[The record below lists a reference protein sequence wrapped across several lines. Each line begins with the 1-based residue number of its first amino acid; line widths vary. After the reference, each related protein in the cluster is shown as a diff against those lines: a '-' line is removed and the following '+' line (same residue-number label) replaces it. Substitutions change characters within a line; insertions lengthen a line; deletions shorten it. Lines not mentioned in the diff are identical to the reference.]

1 MNGYQLRTVKKKE
14 QIMKAT
20 FDLIRKYGAEKTSIA
35 EISKHARVSPVSIY
49 NYFGSKEELIRMTFI
64 DYMSNIMNEYEKL
77 LDKPIPFQEKL
88 ELLLGARMN
97 SMDQINSDLIQISD
111 EPSVQEHIE
120 AFYKERTIPFFVKL
134 IEQGKQEGFI
144 DPEISIE
151 AALFYIQVFKE
162 ALARPGFITQASP
175 TMLRDIDRLFYYGL
189 IGKTEHSGTESGY

>member
-1 MNGYQLRTVKKKE
+1 MNGYQLRTEKKKE
-14 QIMKAT
+14 QIMKTT
-20 FDLIRKYGAEKTSIA
+20 FDLISKYGVDKTSIT

-49 NYFGSKEELIRMTFI
+49 NYFGSKEELVRMTFVE
-64 DYMSNIMNEYEKL
+64 YMSKIMNEYESL

-97 SMDQINSDLIQISD
+97 SVDQINADLIQISH
-111 EPSVQEHIE
+111 EPSVRELIE
-120 AFYKERTIPFFVKL
+120 TFYKERTIPFFVKL
-134 IEQGKQEGFI
+134 IEQGKQEWVI

-151 AALFYIQVFKE
+151 AALFFIQVFKE

-189 IGKTEHSGTESGY
+189 IGKPEHSGTERA

>member
-1 MNGYQLRTVKKKE
+1 MNGYQLRTEKKKE
-14 QIMKAT
+14 QIMKTT
-20 FDLIRKYGAEKTSIA
+20 FDLISKYGVDKTSIT

-49 NYFGSKEELIRMTFI
+49 NYFGSKEELVRMTFV
-64 DYMSNIMNEYEKL
+64 DYMSKIMNEYESL

-97 SMDQINSDLIQISD
+97 SVDQINADLIQISH
-111 EPSVQEHIE
+111 EPSVRELIE
-120 AFYKERTIPFFVKL
+120 TFYKERTIPFFVKL
-134 IEQGKQEGFI
+134 IEQGKQEGVI

-189 IGKTEHSGTESGY
+189 IGKPEHSGTERA

>member
-35 EISKHARVSPVSIY
+35 EISKRARVSPVSIY

-97 SMDQINSDLIQISD
+97 SMDQINSDLIQISN

-120 AFYKERTIPFFVKL
+120 AFYKERTVPFFVKL

-144 DPEISIE
+144 DPDISIE

-175 TMLRDIDRLFYYGL
+175 TMLREIDRLFYYGL
-189 IGKTEHSGTESGY
+189 IGKPEHSGTERG

>member
-1 MNGYQLRTVKKKE
+1 MNGYQLRTEKKKE
-14 QIMKAT
+14 QIMKTT
-20 FDLIRKYGAEKTSIA
+20 FDLISKYGVDKTSIT

-49 NYFGSKEELIRMTFI
+49 NYFGSKEELVRMTFV
-64 DYMSNIMNEYEKL
+64 DYMSKIMNEYESL
-77 LDKPIPFQEKL
+77 LDKPVPFQEKL

-97 SMDQINSDLIQISD
+97 SVDQINADLIQISH
-111 EPSVQEHIE
+111 EPSVRELIE
-120 AFYKERTIPFFVKL
+120 TFYKERTIPFFVKL

-175 TMLRDIDRLFYYGL
+175 TMLRDIDRMFYYGL
-189 IGKTEHSGTESGY
+189 IGKPEHSGTERA

>member
-1 MNGYQLRTVKKKE
+1 MNGYQLRTEKKKE
-14 QIMKAT
+14 QIMKTT
-20 FDLIRKYGAEKTSIA
+20 FDLISKYGVDKTSIT

-49 NYFGSKEELIRMTFI
+49 NYFGSKEELVRMTFV
-64 DYMSNIMNEYEKL
+64 DYMSKIMNEYESL

-97 SMDQINSDLIQISD
+97 SVDQINADLIQISH
-111 EPSVQEHIE
+111 EPSVRELIE
-120 AFYKERTIPFFVKL
+120 TFYKERTIPFFVKL
-134 IEQGKQEGFI
+134 IEQGKQEGVI

-175 TMLRDIDRLFYYGL
+175 SMLRDIDRLFYYGL
-189 IGKTEHSGTESGY
+189 IGKPEHSGTERA

>member
-1 MNGYQLRTVKKKE
+1 MNGYQLRTEKKKE
-14 QIMKAT
+14 QIMKTT
-20 FDLIRKYGAEKTSIA
+20 FDLISKYGVDKTSIT

-49 NYFGSKEELIRMTFI
+49 NYFGSKEELVRMTFV
-64 DYMSNIMNEYEKL
+64 DYMSKIMNEYESL

-97 SMDQINSDLIQISD
+97 SVDQINSDLIQISH
-111 EPSVQEHIE
+111 EPSVRELIE
-120 AFYKERTIPFFVKL
+120 TFYKERTIPFFVKL
-134 IEQGKQEGFI
+134 IEQGKQEGVI

-175 TMLRDIDRLFYYGL
+175 SMLRDIDRLFYYGL
-189 IGKTEHSGTESGY
+189 IGKPEHSGTERA

>member
-20 FDLIRKYGAEKTSIA
+20 FDLIRKYGAEKTSIV

-88 ELLLGARMN
+88 ELLLGGRMN
-97 SMDQINSDLIQISD
+97 SMDQINSDFIQISN
-111 EPSVQEHIE
+111 EPSVQEYIE

-134 IEQGKQEGFI
+134 IEQGKQEGCI

-189 IGKTEHSGTESGY
+189 IGKAEHSGIERG